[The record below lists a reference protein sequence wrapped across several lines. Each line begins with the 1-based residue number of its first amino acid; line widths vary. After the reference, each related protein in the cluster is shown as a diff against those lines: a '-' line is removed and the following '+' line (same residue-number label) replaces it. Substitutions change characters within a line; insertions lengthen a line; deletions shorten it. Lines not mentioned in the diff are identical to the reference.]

1 MQFLGFTKEGT
12 VLQRIAL
19 WTGGVFTFAAL
30 GLFAYL
36 GTFTRF
42 LADDYCDTIEVV
54 NRSVFHSIAVRYVG
68 TSGRYS
74 HLLFISLSEAILPR
88 NVQAVPVVML
98 ALWIAA
104 LTWLVW
110 EVTRL
115 AGLQWPFLVDVF
127 LGSLLAF
134 FPTFEAPNRFQTFY
148 WRAGMT
154 SHFAPLVYLTFF
166 TGLLLHLIRQ
176 GEDRRPPLWLGVI
189 CFVLA
194 FIGGG
199 FSEPPVA
206 TLVVAA
212 FLAFAAVWYWEKG
225 PRRAVAL
232 RLVGW
237 TLGGALVALAVMGFA
252 PGNASRLAAPPPHF
266 PLLVERTLLYSLEFI
281 RDSLLTLPL
290 PTIVSILVPAALFYS
305 LLACAPA
312 LSSGQRR
319 GVLVLA
325 VVTPILM
332 YGLIAASFAP
342 SVYGQAYPV
351 ERARFAGRWMM
362 TTAAVVEG
370 ACLGTFVAQWQ
381 AVRGRA
387 SLVNLASLA
396 LIVMAIYPLRS
407 AINVMNNTL
416 PYTREWASA
425 WDARQ
430 AAIYADKAQ
439 GQQDIVVPQLP
450 GFEHVKELDPR
461 AKLWVNH
468 CAAEFYGVRSISA
481 PQMENLP

>member
-1 MQFLGFTKEGT
+1 MRLLGFTKGGT
-12 VLQRIAL
+12 ALQRLAL
-19 WTGGVFTFAAL
+19 WAGGVFTLAAL

-54 NRSVFHSIAVRYVG
+54 NRPVFRSIALRYM
-68 TSGRYS
+68 TSSDRFS
-74 HLLFISLSEAILPR
+74 HLLFVFLIESILPR
-88 NVQAVPVVML
+88 TIQAVPVLML
-98 ALWIAA
+98 ALWTVA
-104 LTWLVW
+104 LIWLVW
-110 EVTRL
+110 EVKRL
-115 AGLQWPFLVDVF
+115 AGLQWPFLMDVL

-134 FPTFEAPNRFQTFY
+134 FPAFEAPNRFQTFY

-154 SHFAPLVYLTFF
+154 SHFAPLVYFTFF

-176 GEDRRPPLWLGVI
+176 GEDRKPPIWLGVL

-199 FSEPPVA
+199 FSEPTVA
-206 TLVVAA
+206 MLVVASL
-212 FLAFAAVWYWEKG
+212 LALGALWRWEKG

-232 RLVGW
+232 RLVAW
-237 TLGGALVALAVMGFA
+237 TAGGGLLALAVMGFS
-252 PGNASRLAAPPPHF
+252 PGNAFHMAAPPPPF
-266 PLLVERTLLYSLEFI
+266 PLLVERTLLYSVEFI
-281 RDSLLTLPL
+281 RDSLVTLPL
-290 PTIVSILVPAALFYS
+290 PTIVSILLPAALFYC
-305 LLACAPA
+305 LLACTPA

-319 GVLVLA
+319 GVLVLV

-351 ERARFAGRWMM
+351 ERARIAGRLMM
-362 TTAAVVEG
+362 TTAALVEG

-387 SLVNLASLA
+387 SLVNMASLA
-396 LIVMAIYPLRS
+396 LIVMAVYPLRS
-407 AINVMNNTL
+407 AINVLDNNL
-416 PYTREWASA
+416 PYAREWASA

-430 AAIYADKAQ
+430 AVIYADKAQ
-439 GQQDIVVPQLP
+439 GQQDIVIPQLP

-461 AKLWVNH
+461 PGMWVNH